1 MMTHPSD
8 STRSP
13 GAPGTYRSGA
23 SVRGPLCRVIV
34 AAFVVWHLTVLTV
47 RNTVGLF
54 DSTLANESHPAY
66 QKFNRAMRRY
76 EAKLGLYQT
85 WPMFTSPISRW
96 GPFLTTEL
104 HFDDGTSVEMKSDN
118 EPADLTSFFRIGLA
132 RQRKHEDYLANTPL
146 ESNWGYECPL
156 WEQFV
161 RWKMDRWRREHSSD
175 NRQIIA
181 AALLVDRVYFPEPHE
196 PPSQFSGERIEIARF
211 GPDGAMR

>member
-1 MMTHPSD
+1 
-8 STRSP
+8 
-13 GAPGTYRSGA
+13 
-23 SVRGPLCRVIV
+23 VRLRRVFV

-54 DSTLANESHPAY
+54 DSTLANEAHPAY
-66 QKFNRAMRRY
+66 LKLNRVMRRY
-76 EAKLGLYQT
+76 EAKLGLYQA

-104 HFDDGTSVEMKSDN
+104 HFDDGTSVEVKSDN
-118 EPADLTSFFRIGLA
+118 EPADLSSFFRIGLA
-132 RQRKHEDYLANTPL
+132 RQRKHEDYLANTRP
-146 ESNWGYECPL
+146 ESGWEYERPL

-161 RWKMDRWRREHSSD
+161 RWKIDRWRLEHPRDS
-175 NRQIIA
+175 RRIIA

-196 PPSQFSGERIEIARF
+196 PPNHFAGDRVEIARF